1 MLFEKIEDKVLFV
14 MKQNEQTREDDF
26 LLICEVY
33 KLDHEEVTRQN
44 FYDFMKKAKKKGL
57 PSFHTISRCRRKI
70 FKDHPELKPE
80 KVTKEREKLEEEYK
94 DYAKG
99 FYD

>member
-1 MLFEKIEDKVLFV
+1 MQFEKIEDKVLYV
-14 MKQNEQTREDDF
+14 LKQNEQTRSDDF

-33 KLDHEEVTRQN
+33 KLENRNVTKSNFEEV
-44 FYDFMKKAKKKGL
+44 MKNHKNWSL
-57 PSFHTISRCRRKI
+57 PSFHSITRARRKL
-70 FKDHPELKPE
+70 FERYPELKPI
-80 KVTKEREKLEEEYK
+80 KVTEEREKLKEEYK

>member
-14 MKQNEQTREDDF
+14 LKQNKQARADDYI
-26 LLICEVY
+26 LICEVY
-33 KLDHEEVTRQN
+33 KLDHENVTKLNFDEV
-44 FYDFMKKAKKKGL
+44 MKNHKKWNL
-57 PSFHTISRCRRKI
+57 PSFHTITRTRRKL
-70 FKDHPELKPE
+70 FEKYPELKPE
-80 KVTKEREKLEEEYK
+80 KVTVARTELEKEYK